1 MKKILI
7 VESPA
12 KVKTISKFLDKQFK
26 VMSTVGHI
34 MDLPEKEIGV
44 SIDDTVKVKYVVL
57 KGKDKTINELKK
69 EAATADEIYLAPDPD
84 REGEIIAWH
93 VEQEVLPL
101 LKPKAKIYR
110 IAFNEITKQAIEKA
124 ISEPREVDLNKVAA
138 QQARR
143 ILDRLVGYEV
153 SPILWRKV
161 SKGLSAGRV
170 QSVTLKLI
178 VDREDKIKNFVTEE
192 YWTID
197 GDFKSKFGTIIAE
210 LALIKNKKVEITNEK
225 DATKIVNDLK
235 KENYAIQSIKDSKR
249 FRNPLPPFMTSTLQ
263 QSSYNQLG
271 FSVQRTMEIAQK
283 LYEGVP
289 VDDQSGPTALITY
302 MRTDSLRVSDVAIKQ
317 AREHITRSYGNDYL
331 PPKALVYAKGKAQD
345 AHEAIR
351 PIDVDLT
358 PDKINRYL
366 TPEAAALYG
375 LIWKRF
381 VASQM
386 KPALY
391 AQRQVTITGGVFT
404 FKVTGSTLLFDGF
417 LKVYHEK
424 EEEEEKKTSIPAGI
438 EEKNPLDLDA
448 VKPKQHFTQPP
459 PRFNEASLVKELEKD
474 GVGRPSTY
482 ATILK
487 TIQARAYTE
496 LDPKKRFVPTDLG
509 ILVTKMLNQNLP
521 NIMDIGFTA
530 SMEEKLDEI
539 ANGSLDRDKLIKTF
553 YENFEKELNV
563 FREEKSA
570 KRIVEETGLKC
581 PQCEPGKI
589 LIRFGKAGH
598 FASCDKYPE
607 CSFTSNFE
615 REEGGTIKLMESE
628 TKMLEEKCPK
638 CAAVLKQ
645 TVGRYGPF
653 IACTGYPNCKF
664 TRAISAGF
672 SCPECKDHDVVVKS
686 YKNTKFLACSNYPKC
701 KFTAPENVEKTPCKK
716 CDWPF
721 LVPKTGP
728 DKNTT
733 LSCHNKKCKSNKSK
747 AKEPK

>member
-12 KVKTISKFLDKQFK
+12 KVKTISKFLDKKFK
-26 VMSTVGHI
+26 VLSTVGHI
-34 MDLPEKEIGV
+34 MDLPEKELGV

-57 KGKDKTINELKK
+57 KNKDKTINELKK

-101 LKPKAKIYR
+101 MKKNAKIYR

-178 VDREDKIKNFVTEE
+178 VDREEKIKSFVTEE
-192 YWTID
+192 YWTIE
-197 GDFKSKFGTIIAE
+197 GTFKSESGTIVAE
-210 LALIKNKKVEITNEK
+210 LALVKNKKVEITNEK
-225 DATKIVNDLK
+225 DATSVVDGIK
-235 KENYAIQSIKDSKR
+235 KENYIIQSIKDTKR
-249 FRNPLPPFMTSTLQ
+249 SRNPLPPFMTSTLQ

-317 AREHITRSYGNDYL
+317 TREYILNKHGKDYL
-331 PPKALVYAKGKAQD
+331 PPKELVYAKGKAQD

-358 PDKINRYL
+358 PDKIKRYL
-366 TPEAAALYG
+366 TPEAAALYE

-381 VASQM
+381 VACQM

-391 AQRQVTITGGVFT
+391 AQRQVTITGGVYT

-417 LKVYHEK
+417 LKVYQEK
-424 EEEEEKKTSIPAGI
+424 EKEDEEEKKTSIPAGI
-438 EEKNPLDLDA
+438 AENSAVDLKS
-448 VKPKQHFTQPP
+448 VQPKQHFTQPP

-509 ILVTKMLNQNLP
+509 TLVTKMLNQNLP

-530 SMEEKLDEI
+530 TMEEKLDEI

-553 YENFEKELNV
+553 YENFEKELEV
-563 FREEKSA
+563 FREGKSA
-570 KRIVEETGLKC
+570 KTMVEETGLEC
-581 PQCEPGKI
+581 TQCEPGKV

-615 REEGGTIKLMESE
+615 RNEDGSIKLTESE

-638 CAAVLKQ
+638 CAATLKQ
-645 TVGRYGPF
+645 TVGKYGPF

-672 SCPECKDHDVVVKS
+672 SCPECKDNDVVVKS
-686 YKNTKFLACSNYPKC
+686 YKKTKFFACSNYPKC

-721 LVPKTGP
+721 LAPKTGA
-728 DKNTT
+728 DKKTI
-733 LSCHNKKCKSNKSK
+733 LSCLNKSCKSNKSK
-747 AKEPK
+747 AKE

>member
-12 KVKTISKFLDKQFK
+12 KVKTISKFLDKKFK
-26 VMSTVGHI
+26 VLSTVGHI
-34 MDLPEKEIGV
+34 MDLPEKELGV
-44 SIDDTVKVKYVVL
+44 SIDDTVKVKYVIL

-69 EAATADEIYLAPDPD
+69 EAMTADEIYLAPDPD

-101 LKPKAKIYR
+101 LKPKAKIHR
-110 IAFNEITKQAIEKA
+110 ITFNEITKQAIEKA
-124 ISEPREVDLNKVAA
+124 ISEPHDVDLNKVAA

-178 VDREDKIKNFVTEE
+178 VDREDKIKSFVTEE
-192 YWTID
+192 YWTIE
-197 GDFKSKFGTIIAE
+197 GDFKSQFGKIIAE
-210 LALIKNKKVEITNEK
+210 LVLIKNKKVEIKNEK
-225 DATKIVNDLK
+225 EATKIVEDLK
-235 KENYAIQSIKDSKR
+235 KENYIIQSIKDSKR
-249 FRNPLPPFMTSTLQ
+249 TRNPLPPFMTSTLQ

-302 MRTDSLRVSDVAIKQ
+302 MRTDSLRISDVAIKQ
-317 AREHITRSYGNDYL
+317 TRELILQKYGKDYL
-331 PPKALVYAKGKAQD
+331 PPKEQVYSKGKAQD

-351 PIDVDLT
+351 PIDVNLI
-358 PDKINRYL
+358 PDKIKRYL
-366 TPEAAALYG
+366 TPEAAALYE

-381 VASQM
+381 VACQM
-386 KPALY
+386 KPAVF
-391 AQRQVTITGGVFT
+391 AQRQVTITGGIYT

-424 EEEEEKKTSIPAGI
+424 EEEEEKKVSIPSGI
-438 EEKNPLDLDA
+438 TENSSLDLEA

-509 ILVTKMLNQNLP
+509 ILVTRMLNQNLP

-553 YENFEKELNV
+553 YDNFEKELEV

-570 KRIVEETGLKC
+570 KKIVEETGLQC
-581 PQCEPGKI
+581 PQCEPGKV

-598 FASCDKYPE
+598 FASCGKYPE

-615 REEGGTIKLMESE
+615 REESGAIKLVESE

-638 CAAVLKQ
+638 CGAGLKQ

-653 IACTGYPNCKF
+653 IACTGYPNCKY

-672 SCPECKDHDVVVKS
+672 SCPECKNNDVVVKS
-686 YKNTKFLACSNYPKC
+686 YKKTKFLACSNYPKC
-701 KFTAPENVEKTPCKK
+701 KFTAPENIEKTPCKK

-721 LVPKTGP
+721 LVSKIGQ
-728 DKNTT
+728 DKNII
-733 LSCHNKKCKSNKSK
+733 LSCHNKSCKSNKAK
-747 AKEPK
+747 AK